1 MRAPPG
7 DDEFSPGSDVDD
19 SDEETAGDARDTKE
33 AFPERSE
40 SAYY

>member
-19 SDEETAGDARDTKE
+19 SDEETASDARDGRE
-33 AFPERSE
+33 ALPGRSE

>member
-19 SDEETAGDARDTKE
+19 SDEATAGDARDGRE
-33 AFPERSE
+33 ALLERSA